1 MNKTTK
7 TITMIVLG
15 LVIVGLSVW
24 LYLSIMAPVK
34 FDNEF
39 TKRRDACAERLKLV
53 RTLQETYKQTY
64 GCYTASFDTL
74 INRLTNEDS
83 LKITTKVINTDKIPA
98 GVNIA
103 DDMTEQEAIKAGYIT
118 LNEVYVNPIKNLRE
132 NNKLMTKDEFGRN
145 REITDEEIQNCR
157 FVPYPTN
164 VEPYEFDLKA
174 GAIQKSGYSVP
185 VFECKVE
192 LKTLLSDMDYQSVIN
207 KIAELERI
215 NRYPG
220 WKVGDMNQ
228 AITDGNFE

>member
-15 LVIVGLSVW
+15 LVIVGLCGW

-39 TKRRDACAERLKLV
+39 TKRRDACAEKLKLV

-64 GCYTASFDTL
+64 GCYTSSFDTL
-74 INRLTNEDS
+74 INRLRNEDS
-83 LKITTKVINTDKIPA
+83 LKITTKIINTDKIPE
-98 GVNIA
+98 GVNIT

-118 LNEVYVNPIKNLRE
+118 LKEVYVNPITQLRE
-132 NNKLMTKDEFGRN
+132 NNKLTTKDEFGRD
-145 REITDEEIQNCR
+145 REITEEEILNCR
-157 FVPYPTN
+157 YVPYP
-164 VEPYEFDLKA
+164 VGGERYEFTLQA
-174 GAIQKSGYSVP
+174 GAIQKSGFSVP
-185 VFECKVE
+185 VFECKVD
-192 LKTLLSDMDYQSVIN
+192 LCDLLSDLDNQTVRN

>member
-15 LVIVGLSVW
+15 LVIVGLCGW

-39 TKRRDACAERLKLV
+39 TKRRDACAEKLKLV

-64 GCYTASFDTL
+64 GCYTSSFDTL
-74 INRLTNEDS
+74 INRLMNEDS
-83 LKITTKVINTDKIPA
+83 LKITTKIINTDKIPE
-98 GVNIA
+98 GVNIT

-118 LNEVYVNPIKNLRE
+118 LKEVYVNPITQLRE
-132 NNKLMTKDEFGRN
+132 NNKLTTKDEFGRD
-145 REITDEEIQNCR
+145 RKITEEEILNCR
-157 FVPYPTN
+157 YVPYP
-164 VEPYEFDLKA
+164 VSGERYEFSLQA
-174 GAIQKSGYSVP
+174 GAIQKSGFSVP
-185 VFECKVE
+185 VFECKVD
-192 LKTLLSDMDYQSVIN
+192 LSDLMSDLDDQTVRN

>member
-39 TKRRDACAERLKLV
+39 TKRRDACAEKLKLV

-64 GCYTASFDTL
+64 GCYTSSFDTL
-74 INRLTNEDS
+74 INRLSNEDS
-83 LKITTKVINTDKIPA
+83 LKITTKIINTDKIPE
-98 GVNIA
+98 GVNIT

-118 LNEVYVNPIKNLRE
+118 LKEVYVNPIQNLRD
-132 NNKLMTKDEFGRN
+132 NKKLVTKDEYGRV
-145 REITDEEIQNCR
+145 RDITDEEIQNCR
-157 FVPYPTN
+157 FVPYPKN
-164 VEPYEFDLKA
+164 VEPYEFNLNA
-174 GAIQKSGYSVP
+174 GAILKSGYSVP

-192 LKTLLSDMDYQSVIN
+192 LKDLLSDLDHQTVLN

-220 WKVGDMNQ
+220 WKVGDMEQ
-228 AITDGNFE
+228 SITDGNFE